1 MQFII
6 HNSQFIIMNGLNYE
20 EERMKEENLVLK
32 KSKAFAI
39 RIIKL
44 YQYLNDEKKE
54 YVLSKQILRSGTSI
68 GANIKEAIRAQSTAD
83 FLSKM
88 QIALK
93 EASESEY
100 WLELLTETN
109 YIDSKAS
116 DSILD
121 DCRELIK
128 LITAIVRTS
137 KENNGLTLN
146 EIMNYEFRTGL
157 L

>member
-1 MQFII
+1 
-6 HNSQFIIMNGLNYE
+6 
-20 EERMKEENLVLK
+20 MKEENLVLQ
-32 KSKAFAI
+32 KSKAFAV
-39 RIIKL
+39 RTIKL

-54 YVLSKQILRSGTSI
+54 YVLSKQVLRSGTSI
-68 GANIKEAIRAQSTAD
+68 GANIKEAVRAQSTAD

-100 WLELLTETN
+100 WIELLNETD
-109 YIDSKAS
+109 YIS
-116 DSILD
+116 DQAAESMLQ
-121 DCRELIK
+121 DCRELIR

-146 EIMNYEFRTGL
+146 EIMNYEF
-157 L
+157 

>member
-1 MQFII
+1 MIAST
-6 HNSQFIIMNGLNYE
+6 NKDAG
-20 EERMKEENLVLK
+20 MKEENLVLR
-32 KSKAFAI
+32 KSKAFAV
-39 RIIKL
+39 RTIKL

-54 YVLSKQILRSGTSI
+54 YVLSKQVLRSGTSI
-68 GANIKEAIRAQSTAD
+68 GANIKEAVRAQSTAD

-100 WLELLTETN
+100 WLELLIETN
-109 YIDSKAS
+109 YITDKAADSM
-116 DSILD
+116 LLE
-121 DCRELIK
+121 CRELIK

-146 EIMNYEFRTGL
+146 EIMNYEF
-157 L
+157 

>member
-1 MQFII
+1 
-6 HNSQFIIMNGLNYE
+6 
-20 EERMKEENLVLK
+20 MKEENIVLQ
-32 KSKAFAI
+32 KSKAFAV
-39 RIIKL
+39 RIVKL

-54 YVLSKQILRSGTSI
+54 YVLSRQVLRSGTSI
-68 GANIKEAIRAQSTAD
+68 GANIKESVRAQSTAD

-100 WLELLTETN
+100 WLELLTETGF
-109 YIDSKAS
+109 IPDKAAES
-116 DSILD
+116 MLQ

-128 LITAIVRTS
+128 VITAIVRTS

-146 EIMNYEFRTGL
+146 EIMNYEF
-157 L
+157 